1 LKVRGGCPKA
11 PHGVAPPG
19 KPLWPEAPS
28 ARVVVSLM
36 AKEDKSEMREIV
48 RRHLDNKG
56 YVIRFTTHREGDNLV
71 GRLHVTDAA
80 TEETVTKIVA
90 VGKVDGIELVWG
102 LDASGGVVRDAI
114 NQVLKLAEFLKFLV
128 PEVSLKEE

>member
-1 LKVRGGCPKA
+1 
-11 PHGVAPPG
+11 
-19 KPLWPEAPS
+19 
-28 ARVVVSLM
+28 M
-36 AKEDKSEMREIV
+36 AKDDKSEMREIV

-102 LDASGGVVRDAI
+102 LDASGGIVRDVV